1 MTDWFA
7 TIVRKPK
14 DLQLKDYFRG
24 NVALVEVDA
33 CTIEG
38 EHKFLPSAVSL
49 PWLQDCLFRA
59 WMRVVCMMHVKSKWQ
74 VDHGRLRWA
83 RVGRDS
89 CEFRYMLL
97 GHLLFSSS
105 KRISNK
111 NVRTAF
117 LLSYCCRWTHY
128 DNWQDSLWS
137 HARFSSST
145 TYRSPMISLSLF
157 LLWKKGECFPC
168 LLSKKQ
174 AHTNVWSL
182 TMYVFEARPP
192 KLLRSKLFTT
202 WSKYKMELVR

>member
-157 LLWKKGECFPC
+157 FFCRKKE
-168 LLSKKQ
+168 
-174 AHTNVWSL
+174 NVSPAFFRRNKRTQTFDPLQCMYLRRVRQNCWGPNYSLHGRNTKWS
-182 TMYVFEARPP
+182 
-192 KLLRSKLFTT
+192 
-202 WSKYKMELVR
+202 